1 MLAAFKDIWSA
12 PFDNVDG
19 KKLFAVVG
27 LVIIAVILW
36 RFILGHILY
45 GIGEAVS

>member
-1 MLAAFKDIWSA
+1 MLATLKAIWTA
-12 PFDNVDG
+12 PFQDVDG
-19 KKLFAVVG
+19 PKLFAVVG
-27 LVIIAVILW
+27 LVIVAAILW

>member
-1 MLAAFKDIWSA
+1 MLSAFKEIWAA
-12 PFDNVDG
+12 PFENIDG
-19 KKLFAVVG
+19 PKLFAIIG
-27 LVIIAVILW
+27 LVIVMVVLW

>member
-1 MLAAFKDIWSA
+1 MLDYIKAAD
-12 PFDNVDG
+12 PV
-19 KKLFAVVG
+19 KLFALTG
-27 LVIIAVILW
+27 IVIISAILW